1 MRAVVC
7 RELGPPDTLEV
18 EERPDPDP
26 ADGQVRVRI
35 EAAGVN
41 YADGLMV
48 QGGYQIKMPLPF
60 TPGMELAGTVDAVG
74 PRVDGIGV
82 GDRVMAMAFGAFA
95 DTIVVDATSVRPVPD
110 GLSSSVAASIT
121 QSYGTGLFALDRRAR
136 LMAGEWLLVL
146 GGGGGVGAAAI
157 DLGVALGAK
166 VIGAAST
173 PEKRQACLDAG
184 AVAVVDYTSEDLK
197 ERARALSGGGIDV
210 VYDPVG
216 GDLAEPALRAL
227 RDFGRFLVI
236 GFAAGDI
243 PRLPANHVL
252 LRNRALV
259 GVDWGAWAMGN
270 PADGAALMAELLDM
284 VAAGRLSPAEP
295 TEYPLEE
302 AGEVLAALHGRRLV
316 GKAVL
321 VP

>member
-1 MRAVVC
+1 MRAVMC
-7 RELGPPDTLEV
+7 RELGPPQGLQV
-18 EERPDPDP
+18 EEMADPEP
-26 ADGQVRVRI
+26 GEGEVRIRI

-60 TPGMELAGTVDAVG
+60 TPGMELAGMVDAVG
-74 PRVDGIGV
+74 AGVSGVAV
-82 GDRVMAMAFGAFA
+82 GDRAMAMAFGAFA
-95 DTIVVDATSVRPVPD
+95 DTIVLDAAAVRSVPD
-110 GLSSSVAASIT
+110 GLSASTAAGIT
-121 QSYGTGLFALDRRAR
+121 QSYGTGLFALDRRGH
-136 LMAGEWLLVL
+136 LMAGETLLVL
-146 GGGGGVGAAAI
+146 GGGGGVGGAAI
-157 DLGVALGAK
+157 DLGVALGAR

-173 PEKRQACLDAG
+173 EEKRRRCLDAG
-184 AVAVVDYTSEDLK
+184 AEAVIDYTTEDLK
-197 ERARALSGGGIDV
+197 TRARELSDGGVDV

-216 GDLAEPALRAL
+216 GDMAEPALRAL

-243 PRLPANHVL
+243 PRLPANQVL
-252 LRNRALV
+252 LRNRSLV

-270 PADGAALMAELLDM
+270 PVDGAALMAELLEM
-284 VAAGRLSPAEP
+284 VSAGLLSPAEP
-295 TEYPLEE
+295 TEYPLEQ
-302 AGEVLAALHGRRLV
+302 AGQVLADLHERRLV

>member
-7 RELGPPDTLEV
+7 RELGPPQGLRV
-18 EERPDPDP
+18 EEQPDPQP
-26 ADGQVRVRI
+26 GPQEVRVRI

-48 QGGYQIKMPLPF
+48 QGGYQIKVPPPF

-74 PRVDGIGV
+74 EDVTGAAV
-82 GDRVMAMAFGAFA
+82 GDRVMAMGFGAFA
-95 DTIVVDATSVRPVPD
+95 DTVVLDAVSVRAVPD
-110 GLSSSVAASIT
+110 GLTAVTAASIT

-136 LMAGEWLLVL
+136 LMPGETLLVL
-146 GGGGGVGAAAI
+146 GGGGGVGGAAI
-157 DLGVALGAK
+157 DLGVALGAR

-173 PEKRQACLDAG
+173 EEKRQRCLDAG
-184 AVAVVDYTSEDLK
+184 AESVIDYTTEDLK
-197 ERARALSGGGIDV
+197 ARARELSDGGVDV

-227 RDFGRFLVI
+227 REFGRFLVV

-243 PRLPANHVL
+243 PRLPANQVL
-252 LRNRALV
+252 LRNRSVV

-270 PADGAALMAELLDM
+270 PVDGAALMAELLDM
-284 VAAGRLSPAEP
+284 VSDGRLSPTP
-295 TEYPLEE
+295 PHEYPLEQ
-302 AGEVLAALHGRRLV
+302 AGQVLADLHERRLV

>member
-1 MRAVVC
+1 MRAVLC
-7 RELGPPDTLEV
+7 RELGPPENLTV
-18 EERPDPDP
+18 EEVPDPEPGED
-26 ADGQVRVRI
+26 QVRIRI

-48 QGGYQIKMPLPF
+48 RGGYQIKMPLPF

-74 PRVDGIGV
+74 AGVDAPVV
-82 GDRVMAMAFGAFA
+82 GDRVMAMGFGAFA
-95 DTIVVDATSVRPVPD
+95 EKVVVDASSVRAVPAS
-110 GLSSSVAASIT
+110 LSAVTAASIT
-121 QSYGTGLFALDRRAR
+121 QSYGTGLFALDRRAQ
-136 LMAGEWLLVL
+136 LMPGEILLVL

-157 DLGVALGAK
+157 DLGVALGAR

-173 PEKRQACLDAG
+173 EEKRQGCLDAG
-184 AVAVVDYTSEDLK
+184 ASAVIDYTTEDLK
-197 ERARALSGGGIDV
+197 ERARELSDGGVDV

-227 RDFGRFLVI
+227 RDFGRYLVI
-236 GFAAGDI
+236 GFAAGSI
-243 PRLPANHVL
+243 PQLPSNQIL
-252 LRNRALV
+252 LRNRSVV

-270 PADGAALMAELLDM
+270 AADGAALMAELLAM
-284 VAAGRLSPAEP
+284 VADGRLAPAQP
-295 TEYPLEE
+295 TEYPLEQ
-302 AGEVLAALHGRRLV
+302 AGQVLADLHGRRLV